1 MESRVGKLWRVMRH
15 EYVKAVR
22 RRTFI
27 LSTLGLPFVFVVIV
41 ALSVLAASAG
51 SDARGEKARE
61 RRPTGLVDRS
71 GLLVAFAPAG
81 LRAFPDV
88 ASAQAALTTGEV
100 AGYYVVPPD
109 YEATGKVELYYRAR
123 PPDETAR
130 AALESAL
137 RAALGATQT
146 EDVRRRLASSLDLA
160 VRSLDGRREISEA
173 TLINL
178 ILPFVAGL
186 LFSFSTMNSAGYMVQ
201 AVATEKENR
210 TAEVLA
216 STVTP
221 FELVGGKALG
231 LMGVALTQLLI
242 WLGLAAAPLGGVLL
256 YLDWAARVRVPWGFL
271 GLAALFFL
279 PAYALMAGIMT
290 AIGSIVDEAHQG
302 QQIAGTLNLVFV
314 VPFFFVPVVF
324 AEPNS
329 PVLVAMTLFPTTA
342 YITILMR
349 WSVTVIP
356 TWQLILSFVMLTTSA
371 ALSLW
376 AAARIFRR
384 SMLRY
389 GLSLDLRTVWRT
401 LRAAG

>member
-1 MESRVGKLWRVMRH
+1 
-15 EYVKAVR
+15 
-22 RRTFI
+22 
-27 LSTLGLPFVFVVIV
+27 
-41 ALSVLAASAG
+41 
-51 SDARGEKARE
+51 
-61 RRPTGLVDRS
+61 
-71 GLLVAFAPAG
+71 
-81 LRAFPDV
+81 
-88 ASAQAALTTGEV
+88 
-100 AGYYVVPPD
+100 
-109 YEATGKVELYYRAR
+109 
-123 PPDETAR
+123 
-130 AALESAL
+130 
-137 RAALGATQT
+137 
-146 EDVRRRLASSLDLA
+146 
-160 VRSLDGRREISEA
+160 
-173 TLINL
+173 
-178 ILPFVAGL
+178 
-186 LFSFSTMNSAGYMVQ
+186 
-201 AVATEKENR
+201 
-210 TAEVLA
+210 
-216 STVTP
+216 
-221 FELVGGKALG
+221 
-231 LMGVALTQLLI
+231 MGVALTQLLI
-242 WLGLAAAPLGGVLL
+242 WLGLAAVPTGSVLL
-256 YLDWAARVRVPWGFL
+256 YLDGATRIQVPWGFL